1 MTALL
6 SSILQALGGPDR
18 ISWRRPAYVLTIL
31 ASADLLCWAGRL
43 TGAEWVAIA
52 MALVGTGVAGE
63 VAPHLTGRRRREPDA
78 TSPFTEP

>member
-1 MTALL
+1 MTGLL
-6 SSILQALGGPDR
+6 SLLQALGGPDR
-18 ISWRRPAYVLTIL
+18 VSWRRPAYVFAIL

-63 VAPHLTGRRRREPDA
+63 VAPVVAPFLVGQRPTP
-78 TSPFTEP
+78 SPPNVES